1 MKRTVCAIFKVEKS
15 LLRGDCCIG
24 IKSLYISQNLNAL
37 TNSHLFVFFLIRFLS
52 FITRIENK

>member
-1 MKRTVCAIFKVEKS
+1 MKRTVCAIVKVEKS

-37 TNSHLFVFFLIRFLS
+37 TNSHLFVFFNSVPLVYY
-52 FITRIENK
+52 